1 MARTIVIIAHC
12 ADSTDGFDEAEDAL
26 MSACAQ
32 FEDIAEIHLALTAP
46 GRYSGLDMADFMT
59 QAAIENINL
68 VRMRHQLVRDQK
80 EGW

>member
-46 GRYSGLDMADFMT
+46 GRYNGFDMSDFMT
-59 QAAIENINL
+59 QAAIENM
-68 VRMRHQLVRDQK
+68 VRTRHQRVRDLEEKQ
-80 EGW
+80 G